1 MKWVTRKGVRVD
13 RVSSCWMILTCIDS
27 QAELIFVPTEEV
39 VATAEQVG
47 DIPFDVPGVEMGHH
61 DGECAFNAIRK
72 KYGPSEDPA
81 LDRLAMIVCG
91 ADSPNKDLTPESRGL
106 DAVANG
112 FKKLMQLGGYDDL
125 ESVRRQ
131 WRMYNA
137 FYLFCGGDP
146 ADIKEPPAA

>member
-1 MKWVTRKGVRVD
+1 MKWVTRKGVRID
-13 RVSSCWMILTCIDS
+13 RVSICWMILTFIGPE
-27 QAELIFVPTEEV
+27 AELIFVPTEEV

-47 DIPFDVPGVEMGHH
+47 GIPFDVPGVEMGHH
-61 DGECAFNAIRK
+61 DGERAFDAIRK
-72 KYGPSEDPA
+72 KYGSKEDPA
-81 LDRLAMIVCG
+81 LDRLAMIVRG

-112 FKKLMQLGGYDDL
+112 FKKLTQAGGYDDL
-125 ESVRRQ
+125 ESIRRQ

-137 FYLFCGGDP
+137 FYLFCGDDP